1 MSLFSFLFGRRKGE
15 VESPLEI
22 QEVDSGSGELLVKL
36 SLNRPLTMADLEPEA
51 NEDREIAHNTI
62 IIAAKGTSEPYY
74 EVTFKNIGGSISVKC
89 QCRAGEFTQLCK
101 HKLALVRGDSSILY
115 EGDFFQTDEQKNN
128 FQAMQGW
135 VQQSGLAPLILQHDQ
150 TQQAFL
156 QKEKEFKQIKE
167 KIELAMRKGV

>member
-1 MSLFSFLFGRRKGE
+1 
-15 VESPLEI
+15 
-22 QEVDSGSGELLVKL
+22 
-36 SLNRPLTMADLEPEA
+36 
-51 NEDREIAHNTI
+51 
-62 IIAAKGTSEPYY
+62 
-74 EVTFKNIGGSISVKC
+74 
-89 QCRAGEFTQLCK
+89 
-101 HKLALVRGDSSILY
+101 VRGDSSILY